1 MANLSKFEKRGNN
14 NQFKFNFV
22 KQEAVESNV
31 ELVTKEKYEELYL
44 ELKRIK
50 PFWDYEHREFVRV
63 KKKITSIKI
72 GVNDSWSLQDGFTDK
87 VASFNTRRMVETGS
101 LDGIVDYPFSFNYDN
116 FFTMTNRIDVFSNVS
131 KIQGKETV
139 IDGLKGF
146 SGNSLGQSNS
156 AFGQNIKVFKYFNK
170 DDDTTYNYSD
180 NIIPSFLYFN
190 QEKQI
195 IDKIQ
200 RSVNPVTREYTT
212 SLTTKKKNVITGDV
226 RYFDFKEVKFSPF
239 VDRDKSDNFNKLQN
253 KQNRY
258 VFTDSTINNK
268 ILSNRNKDLAQQES
282 NLFMPCGKSYD
293 FSVSNGRGSFLS
305 KEILD

>member
-1 MANLSKFEKRGNN
+1 MANLSKFESRENN
-14 NQFKFNFV
+14 KNFKFNFV

-31 ELVTKEKYEELYL
+31 SIVTKEKYEELYL

-50 PFWDYEHREFVRV
+50 PFWDYEHREFVKV
-63 KKKITSIKI
+63 KKKITSIKLGI
-72 GVNDSWSLQDGFTDK
+72 NDNFRLQDGFIDRT
-87 VASFNTRRMVETGS
+87 ALFTRRMLEADS
-101 LDGIVDYPFSFNYDN
+101 LDEIVDYPFSFNYDN

-131 KIQGKETV
+131 KIQGKETI
-139 IDGLKGF
+139 IDSLKGF
-146 SGNSLGQSNS
+146 SGNSLGQTNS
-156 AFGQNIKVFKYFNK
+156 AYGQNIKILKHFRK
-170 DDDTTYNYSD
+170 DNDTTYNYSD
-180 NIIPSFLYFN
+180 DIIPSFLYFN
-190 QEKQI
+190 QEKQV

-239 VDRDKSDNFNKLQN
+239 VDRDKSDNFSSLNN

-293 FSVSNGRGSFLS
+293 FSVSNGSGSFLS

>member
-1 MANLSKFEKRGNN
+1 MANLSKFEIKGSNK
-14 NQFKFNFV
+14 QFKFNFV
-22 KQEAVESNV
+22 KQEVVETNISY
-31 ELVTKEKYEELYL
+31 VTKEKYEELYL

-50 PFWDYEHREFVRV
+50 PFWDYEHREFVKV
-63 KKKITSIKI
+63 KSKITSIKL
-72 GVNDSWSLQDGFTDK
+72 GVNDNFRLNNGFIDRG
-87 VASFNTRRMVETGS
+87 ALFTRRMIESGS
-101 LDGIVDYPFSFNYDN
+101 LDEIVDYPFSFNYDN

-131 KIQGKETV
+131 KIQSKETV
-139 IDGLKGF
+139 IDNLKGF
-146 SGNSLGQSNS
+146 SGNSLGHSNS
-156 AFGQNIKVFKYFNK
+156 AYGQNIKILNYFKK

-180 NIIPSFLYFN
+180 DIIPTFLYFN

-195 IDKIQ
+195 VDKIQ
-200 RSVNPVTREYTT
+200 RNVNPVTREYTT

-239 VDRDKSDNFNKLQN
+239 VDRDKSDNFVSLQN